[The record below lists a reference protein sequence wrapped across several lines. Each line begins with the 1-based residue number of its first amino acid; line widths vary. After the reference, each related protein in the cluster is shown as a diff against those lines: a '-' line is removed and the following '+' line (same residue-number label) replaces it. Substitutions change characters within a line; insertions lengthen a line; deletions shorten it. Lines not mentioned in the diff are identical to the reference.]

1 MRTRWDGAGICGC
14 GLTET
19 AKHSGF
25 FSWKL
30 SSFLIQVFDLKEA
43 HKSCRSQAIT
53 HSVLSRAGHVLEA
66 DPGDPKHSSVPFPMK
81 VDFIL

>member
-1 MRTRWDGAGICGC
+1 MGWSWDLWLWVNGNSKARWV
-14 GLTET
+14 
-19 AKHSGF
+19 

-53 HSVLSRAGHVLEA
+53 HSVLSRAGHALEA

>member
-1 MRTRWDGAGICGC
+1 MGWSWDLWLWVNGNSKAQWV
-14 GLTET
+14 
-19 AKHSGF
+19 

-53 HSVLSRAGHVLEA
+53 HSVLSHAGHVLEA